1 MPNVTCIPIQNKLTL
16 RRFYYE
22 KGIDKYYRAGNVRRF
37 K

>member
-1 MPNVTCIPIQNKLTL
+1 MPNITCIPFQKNNL

-22 KGIDKYYRAGNVRRF
+22 KGIDKYYRTGNVRHF